1 MDFNWGNDNA
11 PMVVS
16 GSGIGEPDAAQQA
29 TTTYT
34 TILTPTN
41 NFGADVGYSAGV
53 YTAVADNQL
62 YTISFSL
69 PYGVISS
76 TAWTFTY
83 RWKHVHASGGADTYP
98 ALIVT
103 TGTGLLSPFAYL
115 TGTFSVT
122 LMNGDTLTPEFKSVD
137 YPGTE
142 VWTVF
147 GALSGAEVIVSTSS
161 NAISSSAILHTLRGE
176 LGQWDFLKG
185 IMTMFN
191 LVSMIDENN
200 PNNILIEPYNDVFVT
215 NPLTKELDWSDKVD
229 VSEMSLSPLT
239 DLNKNTIFKFVEDDE
254 DYTFMR
260 YKFSTSGHLYGSK
273 ELDASISGTTNGR
286 PTVLQGTEEIVAEPF
301 AATVSKQLESQY
313 FDFIVPTIYAVN
325 DDLSSEGFDNS
336 PRIFYKNGVKD
347 LVSCTYHVPAQNGG
361 GTVGAEDEFLQFS
374 HLSAIPSVSP
384 TTKDFVFES
393 NQLFTGVGNPP
404 IDNLFNSYWDAYFTE
419 LYHPD
424 TRTMMLKV
432 NLNPSDIATFKF
444 YDKVFIRNRIFRVN
458 KIEYKPNSLAKVE
471 FILIP

>member
-1 MDFNWGNDNA
+1 M
-11 PMVVS
+11 
-16 GSGIGEPDAAQQA
+16 
-29 TTTYT
+29 
-34 TILTPTN
+34 
-41 NFGADVGYSAGV
+41 
-53 YTAVADNQL
+53 
-62 YTISFSL
+62 
-69 PYGVISS
+69 
-76 TAWTFTY
+76 
-83 RWKHVHASGGADTYP
+83 
-98 ALIVT
+98 
-103 TGTGLLSPFAYL
+103 
-115 TGTFSVT
+115 
-122 LMNGDTLTPEFKSVD
+122 
-137 YPGTE
+137 
-142 VWTVF
+142 
-147 GALSGAEVIVSTSS
+147 STSS

-200 PNNILIEPYNDVFVT
+200 PNNILIEPYNDIFVT

-336 PRIFYKNGVKD
+336 PRIFYTNGVES
-347 LVSCTYHVPAQNGG
+347 LQSCTYYVPAQNGVAA
-361 GTVGAEDEFLQFS
+361 TTAEEDFLQFS